1 MEPKSIKVY
10 ALEQLREY
18 LIINDIELNSN
29 DDFIST
35 YFKMHK
41 EGYFYKAEV
50 SGKLDEI
57 KKLFSQLSRVHEV
70 NRDIIERD
78 LIFRGPL
85 TVLEKM
91 TNKAKKISVK

>member
-18 LIINDIELNSN
+18 LIINDIELNSS

-50 SGKLDEI
+50 SGKLEEI
-57 KKLFSQLSRVHEV
+57 KRLFSQLAKQYE
-70 NRDIIERD
+70 NDKDIIERD

-85 TVLEKM
+85 KVIEKLQ
-91 TNKAKKISVK
+91 NKIKR